1 MTRAYALARAASAF
15 LSALVRRRPEAV
27 APLAPETPEAPE
39 ALRVALDRELRQAG
53 IENRCPVCQARF
65 RGARTCSR
73 CGASLEPLM
82 RLTVKAWQLRQ
93 AARQAL
99 GAGDAERALGLAS
112 EAQAIQSTG
121 NGEAL
126 GLLGAW
132 LTTGVPPS
140 RAGQSWVG
148 RESDIH
154 P

>member
-1 MTRAYALARAASAF
+1 
-15 LSALVRRRPEAV
+15 
-27 APLAPETPEAPE
+27 
-39 ALRVALDRELRQAG
+39 
-53 IENRCPVCQARF
+53 
-65 RGARTCSR
+65 
-73 CGASLEPLM
+73 M

-99 GAGDAERALGLAS
+99 GAGDAARALGLAS

-121 NGEAL
+121 SGEAL

-132 LTTGVPPS
+132 LTTGAPPS

-154 P
+154 R